1 MEMIHVDSS
10 HIEAIGYDGNQAR
23 LEIEFKNGTAYEY
36 YDVPQH
42 IYDELMCA
50 DSKGKYAH
58 QNIYK
63 VFKQQRI
70 R

>member
-1 MEMIHVDSS
+1 MEMIPVESS
-10 HIEAIGYDGNQAR
+10 NLKAVGYDIDESI
-23 LEIEFKNGTAYEY
+23 LVIEFDSGAAYEY
-36 YDVPQH
+36 YDVPQYV
-42 IYDELMCA
+42 YDELMAA

-63 VFKQQRI
+63 VYRQHRI